1 MIKEDKEQ
9 APYEVFEGSAWEAG
23 LLKSILEDNEIEAY
37 MTEAYALPWNTI
49 PVKGAAAKV
58 FVALKDFEQAKAIVD
73 EFYTNMEKENTNG
86 LPE

>member
-1 MIKEDKEQ
+1 MSKEEKSL

-37 MTEAYALPWNTI
+37 MTEAYALPWNNI

-58 FVALKDFEQAKAIVD
+58 FVAQKDFDQAKDIVK
-73 EFYTNMEKENTNG
+73 EFYTNMEKENSDD
-86 LPE
+86 LER